1 MNTAL
6 YAYAAIGLVV
16 GCAATYKNRWIFRYG
31 SYRLVRAVAHAAV
44 VGALWWLLG
53 PLALGLW
60 RPKGSW

>member
-31 SYRLVRAVAHAAV
+31 SYRLVRAVAHTV
-44 VGALWWLLG
+44 IIGLLWWLLG
-53 PLALGLW
+53 PLSLGFG
-60 RPKGSW
+60 RSKYQ